1 MNYRKIFNTLG
12 AVLGIEAAL
21 MLFPLITAF
30 VYHEDPAPFLITMAL
45 LTLVCFALT
54 RIRVIRTE
62 LFAIEGLVTVALAW
76 SLMALFGAIPFVI
89 SGDIPHYVDAL
100 FETVSGLTTTGAS
113 VCLDVESMSRSCLFW
128 RMFTHFIGGQG
139 VLVFMMAVLPGSG
152 EHSMHI
158 MRAEVPGPVV
168 GKLVPRAKDTAK
180 ILYIIYSSMVV
191 AETVF
196 LMLGGMSFYD
206 AILHAFATAGTGGFS
221 TRNASIAGFNSVYIE
236 MVIAVFLV
244 LFGTNFNLYYLIIRG
259 NWKTALKS
267 EEFHVYLG
275 IIAVATVAIGISVG
289 FRYSFFNVA
298 SIITTAGFGT
308 ADFTQWPQ
316 YTQCILVLLMFCG
329 ASAGSTGGGIKISRI
344 MILIK
349 DAIAETVRTAS
360 PRRVKR
366 VTMDGKTVDD
376 KVVNS
381 VRVFFFIY
389 IAVILLCTFIISFDG
404 FDFTT
409 SFTAALSCIS
419 NIGPGLSLIGPAGSF
434 AIFSYPVKIVMLL
447 TMLTGRL
454 ELYPILVLLY
464 PRLWKKN

>member
-1 MNYRKIFNTLG
+1 MNYRKILNTLG
-12 AVLGIEAAL
+12 AVLGIEAGL
-21 MLFPLITAF
+21 MLLPLITAF
-30 VYHEDPAPFLITMAL
+30 VYHESPVPFLVTMAIL
-45 LTLVCFALT
+45 AASALILT
-54 RIRVIRTE
+54 RIRVVRTE

-76 SLMALFGAIPFVI
+76 LFMALFGAIPFVI
-89 SGDIPHYVDAL
+89 SGDIPNYIDAL

-113 VCLDVESMSRSCLFW
+113 ICTDVESMSRSCMFW

-139 VLVFMMAVLPGSG
+139 VLVFMMAVLPFSG

-168 GKLVPRAKDTAK
+168 GKLVPRARDSAM
-180 ILYIIYSSMVV
+180 ILYIIYSAMVV
-191 AETVF
+191 AEAVF
-196 LMLGGMSFYD
+196 LMFGGMSFYE

-221 TRNASIAGFNSVYIE
+221 TRAASIGAFNSVYIE

-244 LFGTNFNLYYLIIRG
+244 LFGTNFNLYYLILKG

-275 IIAVATVAIGISVG
+275 IIATATVAIGLSVG

-308 ADFTQWPQ
+308 ADFTKWPQ

-329 ASAGSTGGGIKISRI
+329 ASAGSTGGGIKLSRI
-344 MILIK
+344 IILIK
-349 DAIAETVRTAS
+349 DAVSELVRTAS

-366 VTMDGKTVDD
+366 VMMDGKAVDN
-376 KVVNS
+376 KVVGS

-389 IAVILLCTFIISFDG
+389 IAVLLFCTFITSFDG
-404 FDFTT
+404 YDFTT
-409 SFTAALSCIS
+409 SFTASLSCIS
-419 NIGPGLSLIGPAGSF
+419 NIGPGLSLVGPAGSF

-454 ELYPILVLLY
+454 ELYPMLVLLY